1 MRSPANDL
9 KMKRRLDTIKEVSIT
24 SHTRPALR
32 PHSQPLTPY
41 KGILPAPGAVLRT
54 VLERKEEL
62 SKQAEEAQ
70 LCRHIA
76 VDFDQLSIR
85 AAP

>member
-1 MRSPANDL
+1 MRSLADDL
-9 KMKRRLDTIKEVSIT
+9 KMKGRLGTLKEVSIT
-24 SHTRPALR
+24 SRLALR
-32 PHSQPLTPY
+32 LPITPY
-41 KGILPAPGAVLRT
+41 KGILPALGAMLRT
-54 VLERKEEL
+54 VLERKEEV

-76 VDFDQLSIR
+76 ADFDQLSIR